1 MERVKSALKKNRQSL
16 KETETNI
23 ADTEEEIDGLE
34 GEIAELEA
42 GIEERFELLKE
53 RISSYQKTGGDIKYL
68 EVLFGSKNFSEFI
81 SRTTAV
87 NKISN
92 SDKELIELQ
101 EEDKATVEKQQD
113 KDRKSTRLN
122 SSHVA
127 ISYAVFC

>member
-1 MERVKSALKKNRQSL
+1 MERVKSALKKYRQSL
-16 KETETNI
+16 KETETKI

-34 GEIAELEA
+34 GDIAELEA

-68 EVLFGSKNFSEFI
+68 EVLFGSKNFTEFI

-92 SDKELIELQ
+92 SDKELIEL
-101 EEDKATVEKQQD
+101 
-113 KDRKSTRLN
+113 
-122 SSHVA
+122 
-127 ISYAVFC
+127 